1 MLTNCD
7 IFATSSIFK
16 NTCRKIKS
24 QNIVKMTLE
33 DYGYVDFATEKD
45 DGTMLV
51 RHSREFEYTSDHL
64 ANVIRSVKTGNSAV
78 KEGNI

>member
-1 MLTNCD
+1 
-7 IFATSSIFK
+7 
-16 NTCRKIKS
+16 
-24 QNIVKMTLE
+24 MTLE